1 MKNKYSDL
9 YKKLESQ
16 EVGVYASSQGM
27 FEENT
32 SSESNEPA
40 TIGDYDVNKENDI
53 DDSKSSEA
61 LSVKATKDV
70 LKNDKIKEK
79 LKKMS
84 EDAKKSGLKNVTSN
98 TDFAKFNKGKAKY
111 DSLSR
116 VLFFDSETKIGMFRN
131 ACGAGGLHLYGNLI
145 KQKLHIKNQTYDVT
159 CVFISKDGDK
169 LVFKTLCSIKIG

>member
-27 FEENT
+27 FEENA

-40 TIGDYDVNKENDI
+40 TIGDYDVNKENDT

-61 LSVKATKDV
+61 LSVKTAKDV
-70 LKNDKIKEK
+70 LKNDKMKEK

-84 EDAKKSGLKNVTSN
+84 EAAKKSGLKNVTSN
-98 TDFAKFNKGKAKY
+98 TDFTKFNKGNAKY
-111 DSLSR
+111 DSLSK
-116 VLFFDSETKIGMFRN
+116 VLFFDSDTKIGMFRN
-131 ACGAGGLHLYGNLI
+131 NLPHIYANMI
-145 KQKLHIKNQTYDVT
+145 KQKMHIKNQKYDVT

-169 LVFKTLCSIKIG
+169 LVFKNLCSIKIG

>member
-1 MKNKYSDL
+1 MKNSYSDL

-61 LSVKATKDV
+61 LNVKTAKDV
-70 LKNDKIKEK
+70 LKNDKMKEK

-98 TDFAKFNKGKAKY
+98 TDFTKFNKGNAKY
-111 DSLSR
+111 DSLSKY
-116 VLFFDSETKIGMFRN
+116 VFFDSETKIGMFRN
-131 ACGAGGLHLYGNLI
+131 NSPIHIGANII
-145 KQKLHIKNQTYDVT
+145 KQKMHIKNQKYDIT

-169 LVFKTLCSIKIG
+169 LVFKKLCTIKIG

>member
-1 MKNKYSDL
+1 MESSVSDITPARN
-9 YKKLESQ
+9 
-16 EVGVYASSQGM
+16 VYCSTILQIGSISFHSFLM
-27 FEENT
+27 FL
-32 SSESNEPA
+32 
-40 TIGDYDVNKENDI
+40 VN
-53 DDSKSSEA
+53 SKSSEA

-98 TDFAKFNKGKAKY
+98 TDFAKFNKGKATY

-116 VLFFDSETKIGMFRN
+116 VLFFDSETKIGMFRDV
-131 ACGAGGLHLYGNLI
+131 CGLGRSVRVVTGGLNLAGNMI

>member
-32 SSESNEPA
+32 SSESNEPT
-40 TIGDYDVNKENDI
+40 TIGDYDVNNA

-61 LSVKATKDV
+61 LSVKTTKDV
-70 LKNDKIKEK
+70 LKNDKMKEK

-98 TDFAKFNKGKAKY
+98 TDFAKFNKGTATF

-116 VLFFDSETKIGMFRN
+116 VLFFDSDTKIGMFRN
-131 ACGAGGLHLYGNLI
+131 AGGLHLAPNMI

-169 LVFKTLCSIKIG
+169 LVFKKLCSIKIG